1 MSSGLPARLLRRRE
15 ISRRPS
21 FLELFFDLAFILALN
36 RLSRALEDD
45 LGVSGAF
52 RTALLLAAIWWV
64 WFVTAWSTDWFEP
77 RTPLISGLLLWV
89 MFGGMLMAA
98 AAPTAYAGHALVFA
112 GAYVAIHLGRAAL
125 LLPAL
130 HGHPLQLRT
139 LRVAIWFAVSGVLW
153 LAGAFVG
160 PAQVVLWTAAVVLD
174 YSMARLRWPTPGLGR
189 SSWENLQIIG
199 EHLSERYQQIFIIA
213 LGELIL
219 TAGITFSQ
227 SGFDLGR
234 TAAFAL
240 MFVNAVSLGRLYLV
254 PGGMRLGTAI
264 EAMGPPGSR
273 LGLLAGYLH
282 LVMIAGVLATG
293 VGSRLMIMEPFS
305 HELAAVVTMA
315 AGPTLFLTGWILLA
329 LAVHGRFSWQRLV
342 GMAAILIA
350 AVAGHE
356 QSLLVN
362 SAIITGL
369 LILIAHG
376 DTLANRVR
384 RHRGT

>member
-1 MSSGLPARLLRRRE
+1 MSRELPARLLRRRE
-15 ISRRPS
+15 VSRRAS

-45 LGVSGAF
+45 LSVGGAF

-77 RTPLISGLLLWV
+77 RTPLITTLLIWV

-153 LAGAFVG
+153 LTGAFVG
-160 PAQVVLWTAAVVLD
+160 PAQVVLWTVAVVLD
-174 YSMARLRWPTPGLGR
+174 YSMARLRWPTPALGR

-219 TAGITFSQ
+219 TAGITYSQ
-227 SGFDLGR
+227 HGFDVGR
-234 TAAFAL
+234 SLAFAL
-240 MFVNAVSLGRLYLV
+240 MFINAVSLGRLYLV
-254 PGGMRLGTAI
+254 PGGMRLGAAI
-264 EAMGPPGSR
+264 EALGPPGSR

-293 VGSRLMIMEPFS
+293 VGSRLMIIEPFS
-305 HELAAVVTMA
+305 HDPAAIVVMGS
-315 AGPTLFLTGWILLA
+315 GPALFLTGWILFA
-329 LAVHGRFSWQRLV
+329 LAVQGRISWHRV
-342 GMAAILIA
+342 IGMAAILV
-350 AVAGHE
+350 AVAAAHE

-362 SAIITGL
+362 SAIVTGL

-376 DTLANRVR
+376 DTLAR
-384 RHRGT
+384 RARRPSS

>member
-15 ISRRPS
+15 ISRRAS

-36 RLSRALEDD
+36 RLSRALEED
-45 LGVSGAF
+45 LSLGWAF

-153 LAGAFVG
+153 LTGAFVG
-160 PAQVVLWTAAVVLD
+160 PAQVVLWTAAVLLD

-219 TAGITFSQ
+219 TAGITYSQ
-227 SGFDLGR
+227 RGFDLGR
-234 TAAFAL
+234 SVAFAL
-240 MFVNAVSLGRLYLV
+240 MFINAVSLGRLYLV
-254 PGGMRLGTAI
+254 PGGMRLGAAI

-305 HELAAVVTMA
+305 HDLAAVVTMA
-315 AGPTLFLTGWILLA
+315 AGPALFLTGWILLA
-329 LAVHGRFSWQRLV
+329 LAVHSRLSWQRLI
-342 GMAAILIA
+342 GMVAILVA
-350 AVAGHE
+350 AAAGHE

-362 SAIITGL
+362 SVIITGL
-369 LILIAHG
+369 LILIAHS
-376 DTLANRVR
+376 DTLVAGVR
-384 RHRGT
+384 RRRRP